1 MKKDTPMTEEM
12 KIALQTAQALT
23 DIQQPVTVK
32 CNICRKEFT
41 NNGNPSNM
49 GMDLFM
55 ETLKQHL
62 GLHGIY
68 ELNFNNVMDNF
79 TAIPP

>member
-1 MKKDTPMTEEM
+1 
-12 KIALQTAQALT
+12 
-23 DIQQPVTVK
+23 
-32 CNICRKEFT
+32 
-41 NNGNPSNM
+41 M

-68 ELNFNNVMDNF
+68 ELNYNNVMDNF
-79 TAIPP
+79 TVIPS